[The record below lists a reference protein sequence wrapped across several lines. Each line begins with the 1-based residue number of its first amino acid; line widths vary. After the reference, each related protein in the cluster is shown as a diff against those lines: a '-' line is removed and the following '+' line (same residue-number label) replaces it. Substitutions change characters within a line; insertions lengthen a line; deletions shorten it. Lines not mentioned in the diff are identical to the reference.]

1 MSAGENIAGMV
12 INIQRNSVHDG
23 KGLRTTVFLKGC
35 NMRCYWCHNPET
47 FSGKP
52 QLRYD
57 EKLCIGC
64 GECLKACTDNAHIL
78 KDGMHVV
85 DAQRCVLCGKCTRV
99 CFSGA
104 LEMIG
109 KKMSVREVMSEIME
123 DEVFYKRSAGGVT
136 ISGGEPLLQP
146 EFTKEILVQCHK
158 KGIHTA
164 IESNVS
170 LNWPNIESVLRE
182 VDLVFAD
189 IKSMN
194 DSAHKRAT
202 GIGNSNVLENIKKID
217 GMDKDIIIRTPVI
230 PGFNAQKKDI
240 AQIAEFLSG
249 IKNLRYYELL
259 PYHPLGKDKE
269 HTLVGMELSED
280 IPVPNRELMNDLA
293 QAACEYGIEVW
304 VASKRYRCQRIGN
317 GQEI

>member
-1 MSAGENIAGMV
+1 LRAGEDITGMV
-12 INIQRNSVHDG
+12 VNIQRNSVHDG

-64 GECLKACTDNAHIL
+64 GECLNTCINNAHISN
-78 KDGMHVV
+78 DGRHII
-85 DAQRCVLCGKCTRV
+85 DAMKCGLCGKCAEV

-104 LEMIG
+104 LDIIG
-109 KKMSVREVMSEIME
+109 KKMSVRQVMAEIME
-123 DEVFYKRSAGGVT
+123 DEIFYKRSAGGVT

-146 EFTKEILVQCHK
+146 EFTKEILMQCRR

-170 LNWPNIESVLRE
+170 LKWSSIESIVRE
-182 VDLVFAD
+182 ADLVIAD
-189 IKSMN
+189 IKTMN
-194 DSAHKRAT
+194 ESEHKSAT
-202 GIGNSNVLENIKKID
+202 GISNSNVLENIKKID
-217 GMDKDIIIRTPVI
+217 GIGKEIIIRTPVI
-230 PGFNAQKKDI
+230 PGFNAEKKY
-240 AQIAEFLSG
+240 IAEIANFLNNING
-249 IKNLRYYELL
+249 LRYYELL

-269 HTLVGMELSED
+269 KTIVGLEPSQD
-280 IPVPNRELMNDLA
+280 IAVPNRELMVSLA
-293 QAACEYGIEVW
+293 QSACEYGVEVW
-304 VASKRYRCQRIGN
+304 IASKKYRCQRI
-317 GQEI
+317 